1 MLSSS
6 LGAQTLEMSVA
17 VYCSS
22 SQLLSTSRMGNASR
36 VRPPVP
42 APTSHTR
49 KPAGQQ
55 HRSQMRVARLVPEQH
70 QAAAKRPG
78 WGASCILHAHERQD
92 PHAIVIR
99 LLSKYMSSWG

>member
-49 KPAGQQ
+49 KPAWQS
-55 HRSQMRVARLVPEQH
+55 HRSEDALVTLQEPAWNYNSFEWVWRTAECIMRMKCTRMP
-70 QAAAKRPG
+70 
-78 WGASCILHAHERQD
+78 
-92 PHAIVIR
+92 
-99 LLSKYMSSWG
+99 